1 MCLCYSSGFGMNSF
15 VSVKATFVK
24 LLKSILWS
32 NWESTFFNQVSCP
45 FWRCRW
51 VFVWD
56 SCAVAS
62 VENVWVNLGCSML
75 EVFGV

>member
-1 MCLCYSSGFGMNSF
+1 MNSF
-15 VSVKATFVK
+15 VNVKATFAK
-24 LLKSILWS
+24 LPKSILWN
-32 NWESTFFNQVSCP
+32 NWESTVLNQVSCL

-51 VFVWD
+51 VFAWD

-62 VENVWVNLGCSML
+62 VENVWVNLGYSML